1 MRKRVAV
8 LGVLLLAAAVLQT
21 SSLVAA
27 QTGDGEDCVVP
38 DDAALHASSRPT
50 KEGHFP
56 HEEWIASPA
65 SQRAVDNVNRALD
78 GEFGTT
84 SKTDT
89 TAPLDRGLVGL
100 ALDHHSQK
108 VVVVADFDRVD
119 EQGLERRLRGLVQA
133 SDSGRTPFD
142 LDVSPSCHPA
152 AELHA
157 ASDVLHGRSWHSRAD
172 EVAFASY
179 LDPKTSTYRVAFS
192 REDEDVARALEA
204 ELGERVTI
212 EWGSPGRDGRLDD
225 GEPHYGGAGIR
236 FHTQTTNQC
245 TSGFTVVFSNGL
257 KGSVTAGHCY
267 NNGYNVYSGPQ
278 YYGKTEGKAGF
289 PNFDMMRIN
298 PNGERFTYGLHVD
311 PCCPAVR
318 EVVSDSNAAMGN
330 LICISGMVTKAKC
343 GLEVIKTNGELC
355 DSDGCTYDLV
365 VAEKPGYTVRAKG
378 DSGAPMYTGSSTTQT
393 ATIKGM
399 HIGGFD
405 PSTSYSEKISNIK
418 SHLAVTVLRK
428 L

>member
-1 MRKRVAV
+1 MRKRVAI

-27 QTGDGEDCVVP
+27 QTGAGEDCVVP

-56 HEEWIASPA
+56 HEEWAANSG
-65 SQRAVDNVNRALD
+65 SQRALESVNHALE

-89 TAPLDRGLVGL
+89 TGPLDRGLVGL
-100 ALDHHSQK
+100 TLDHVSQE

-119 EQGLERRLRGLVQA
+119 ESALERRLRGLVHA

-142 LDVSPSCHPA
+142 LDVSPSCRPVA
-152 AELHA
+152 DLHR
-157 ASDVLHGRSWHSRAD
+157 ASDVLRGHSWHARAD
-172 EVAFASY
+172 DVAFGAY
-179 LDPKTSTYRVAFS
+179 LDPKTSSYNVTFDRADADVAQAL
-192 REDEDVARALEA
+192 EDE
-204 ELGERVTI
+204 LGGTVTI
-212 EWGSPGRDGRLDD
+212 EWGSPQRDGRLDD

-236 FHTQTTNQC
+236 SSTQSTNQC
-245 TSGFTVVFSNGL
+245 TSGFSVVFSNGL

-267 NNGYNVYSGPQ
+267 ANGASIYSGNQ
-278 YYGKTEGKAGF
+278 FYGRTEGEYDY
-289 PNFDMMRIN
+289 PSFDMIRIN
-298 PNGERFTYGLHVD
+298 PSGERFTYGLHVD
-311 PCCPAVR
+311 PCCPSVR

-330 LICISGMVTKAKC
+330 MICISGMVTRAKC
-343 GLEVIKTNGELC
+343 GLEVISTNAMFCYGDE
-355 DSDGCTYDLV
+355 CTYDLV
-365 VAEKPGYTVRAKG
+365 VAQKPGYKIRAGG
-378 DSGAPMYTGSSTTQT
+378 DSGAPMYTGPSTTQT

-399 HIGGFD
+399 HVAGTD
-405 PSTSYSEKISNIK
+405 DSTSYSEKVSYIK